1 MLIKRLKLI
10 EKKNLW
16 FGISGLI
23 IAVGFGLMG
32 VRWFRGE
39 SVLNFGTD
47 FVGGSTMVLKFDA
60 LNEKYKAVGHTPEFQ
75 KESTQFIAEV
85 RSELGKFGLSK
96 SMIQLSQDQEV
107 IIKTVQMS
115 NDKINQVREGLTQ
128 RLGPIEVLEIDY
140 VGPSMGAELR
150 RQAIMIVGLVSV
162 ALMGYITWRFEFAF
176 GVGALAAALHDALIL
191 ISVAS
196 IFRFEVDT
204 AFVAAML
211 TILGYSIND
220 TVVIFDRIRDNLIAA
235 RKAGRG
241 FDFLS
246 VVNNSIY
253 ETFGRT
259 INTVVTVLLV
269 LISLLIFG
277 GGTMRAFVEVLFV
290 GVLVGTYSSIFIASP
305 WMVIAYREPV
315 APVTEQKSV
324 SAKR

>member
-1 MLIKRLKLI
+1 
-10 EKKNLW
+10 
-16 FGISGLI
+16 
-23 IAVGFGLMG
+23 
-32 VRWFRGE
+32 
-39 SVLNFGTD
+39 
-47 FVGGSTMVLKFDA
+47 
-60 LNEKYKAVGHTPEFQ
+60 
-75 KESTQFIAEV
+75 
-85 RSELGKFGLSK
+85 
-96 SMIQLSQDQEV
+96 
-107 IIKTVQMS
+107 
-115 NDKINQVREGLTQ
+115 
-128 RLGPIEVLEIDY
+128 
-140 VGPSMGAELR
+140 
-150 RQAIMIVGLVSV
+150 
-162 ALMGYITWRFEFAF
+162 WRFEFAF